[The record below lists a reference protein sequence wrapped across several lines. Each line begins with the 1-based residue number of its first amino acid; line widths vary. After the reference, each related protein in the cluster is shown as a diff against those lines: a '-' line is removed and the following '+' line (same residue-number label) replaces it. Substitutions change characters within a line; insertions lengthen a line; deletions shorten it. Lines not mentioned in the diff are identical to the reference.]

1 MIIVIIIVVVVNI
14 IVQMLFFFFFF
25 FLFMLSNY
33 TRLVHLTLK
42 INFLQGSMHQ
52 TSLDT
57 VCPKS
62 IHQSLTRP
70 CGKHAYPE
78 KTAIQFDINSVAGL
92 RRMYSIPCICK
103 TLSISF
109 DQVLKQG
116 KSEYLFIYLFI
127 CLFAYLSIYLFS
139 TDHT

>member
-1 MIIVIIIVVVVNI
+1 MSIVIIIVVVVNI
-14 IVQMLFFFFFF
+14 IVQMLFFFFFFF

-62 IHQSLTRP
+62 MHHCLTRP

-78 KTAIQFDINSVAGL
+78 KNCH
-92 RRMYSIPCICK
+92 CICK

-116 KSEYLFIYLFI
+116 KSEYLFMYLFI
-127 CLFAYLSIYLFS
+127 CLFAYLFIFHRSYLVINIVVKCLGDYFLY
-139 TDHT
+139 